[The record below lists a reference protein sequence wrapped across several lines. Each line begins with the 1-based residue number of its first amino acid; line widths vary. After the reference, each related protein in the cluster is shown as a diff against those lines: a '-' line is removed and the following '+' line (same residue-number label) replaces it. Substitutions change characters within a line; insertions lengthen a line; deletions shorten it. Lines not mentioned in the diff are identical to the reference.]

1 MPKQYT
7 YTGEPQNIGRFGDVK
22 PGDVLDLYVD
32 EEIGILERED
42 FEPASGPAK
51 PIDVALKGTPAFD
64 LRILPWDDLRRLQF
78 ELGEYT
84 QNRLS
89 TLVAA
94 MNLIGVP
101 VDYFDST
108 PPRDVVDDVIRAGRS
123 AGWHKLTREE
133 RHACGVFSEEDQQEE
148 APAAEAQEE
157 APTEEP
163 QEEEAEDAQQEEA
176 EPAATEET
184 STAEAQEEETEEAPP
199 TQPKTRRGRK
209 A

>member
-32 EEIGILERED
+32 EEMGILERED
-42 FEPASGPAK
+42 FVPANGPAK
-51 PIDVALKGTPAFD
+51 PIDVPLKGTPALD
-64 LRILPWDDLRRLQF
+64 LRLLPWDDLRRLQY

-94 MNLIGVP
+94 MNLIGLS
-101 VDYFDST
+101 VDYFDTT
-108 PPRDVVDDVIRAGRS
+108 PPRDVVDDVIRAARQ

-133 RHACGVFSEEDQQEE
+133 RHACGVFSEEEQEDSPPVHEEQKQE
-148 APAAEAQEE
+148 AP
-157 APTEEP
+157 
-163 QEEEAEDAQQEEA
+163 
-176 EPAATEET
+176 PAATEEQEET
-184 STAEAQEEETEEAPP
+184 PPAADEAEDDDAEEAQP
-199 TQPKTRRGRK
+199 TKPKTRRGRK